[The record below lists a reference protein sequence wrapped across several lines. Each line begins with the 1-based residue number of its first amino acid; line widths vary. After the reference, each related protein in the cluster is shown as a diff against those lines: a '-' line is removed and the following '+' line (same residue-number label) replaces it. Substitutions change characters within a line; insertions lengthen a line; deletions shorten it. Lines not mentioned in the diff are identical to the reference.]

1 MSELSDFGFEEPKVD
16 FDVTEANAGMVAR
29 GKELILEGKYDEGIK
44 LVNAGTENLV
54 KLDKAAL
61 ENEKYQDLKLE
72 KAVEKA
78 EKKKSKFMDMAVDVG
93 KVVAPSMI
101 TGGIML
107 AGILIKEAYADK
119 MFASFANFESEG
131 HLLTGTIGKFIVDK
145 VKDAF
150 R

>member
-1 MSELSDFGFEEPKVD
+1 MQDEEIKVD

-29 GKELILEGKYDEGIK
+29 GEQLILQGKYDEGIK

-72 KAVEKA
+72 KAIEKV
-78 EKKKSKFMDMAVDVG
+78 EKKKTKFIDTAADVG
-93 KVVAPSMI
+93 KVIAPPMI

-107 AGILIKEAYADK
+107 IGIFIKEVYADK
-119 MFASFANFESEG
+119 MFSSFANFESEG
-131 HLLTGTIGKFIVDK
+131 HLLTGTIGKFVVDK